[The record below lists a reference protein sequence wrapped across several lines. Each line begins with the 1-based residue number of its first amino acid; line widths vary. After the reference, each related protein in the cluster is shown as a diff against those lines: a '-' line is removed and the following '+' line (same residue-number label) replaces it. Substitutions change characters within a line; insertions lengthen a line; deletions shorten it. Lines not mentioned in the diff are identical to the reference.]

1 MPQTK
6 RSLEVKMIEKT
17 LSSEKVVLGRT
28 GVELR
33 DYLYWERVKEL
44 FSHGK
49 VLSKSMGID
58 YFVECLWA

>member
-1 MPQTK
+1 
-6 RSLEVKMIEKT
+6 MIEKT

-44 FSHGK
+44 FNHGK

-58 YFVECLWA
+58 YFMECLLA